1 MNKLTAWLTSFRL
14 HTLPLAISCTV
25 LGSFLAAHYGQFHWN
40 IAIGAVLTTLFLQIL
55 SNLANDYGDMKT
67 GVDDRERL
75 GPRRGLQSGRITRAQ
90 MKRAILL
97 FVLFSL
103 LSGSWLIYEA
113 FATTDAWHML
123 AFFLLGCGAI
133 LAAIKYTMGK
143 NPYGYSGF
151 GDVFVFLFFGLV
163 GVLGTFFLHTQ
174 TLGLKE
180 WLPAIAIGCF
190 STGVLNLN
198 NLRDELNDTR
208 YQKRTLVVQWGAEK
222 AKFYHLLLLRAGMLA
237 GLTYVV
243 LIPGHPWKYL
253 ILLPYIG
260 LFLHGRR
267 VWNNTRREEL
277 NQELRNLSL
286 LTMLF
291 AICLGLGILI

>member
-25 LGSFLAAHYGQFHWN
+25 LGSFLAAHHGQFHWN
-40 IAIGAVLTTLFLQIL
+40 IAIGAVMTTLFLQIL

-67 GVDDRERL
+67 GVDDLERL
-75 GPRRGLQSGRITRAQ
+75 GPQRGLQKGIITKNQ
-90 MKRAILL
+90 MKRVIIL
-97 FVLFSL
+97 FVILSL

-113 FATTDAWHML
+113 FSKAETWQIL
-123 AFFLLGCGAI
+123 SFFLLGCGAI
-133 LAAIKYTMGK
+133 LAAMKYTMGK

-174 TLGLKE
+174 ALGFKE

-198 NLRDELNDTR
+198 NLRDEQNDTR
-208 YQKRTLVVQWGAEK
+208 YQKRTLVVRWGTEK
-222 AKFYHLLLLRAGMLA
+222 AKFYHLLLLQAGMLS
-237 GLTYVV
+237 GLIYTVMV
-243 LIPGHPWKYL
+243 SGHSWKYL

-260 LFLHGRR
+260 MILHGRR
-267 VWNNTRREEL
+267 VWKNTRREEL
-277 NQELRNLSL
+277 NKELRNLSL

-291 AICLGLGILI
+291 TVCLGLGIVI